1 MNLIPNIPPKLFS
14 LSAVAVGYL
23 LIDDTTANE
32 QNALGNWLMLVA
44 QILCTNAFYK
54 QVMQERGLNNTKS
67 SNGLSGDNTDL
78 FQSLIQT
85 IKFNRVFGINLY
97 IQQPLINISTQQL
110 FQKPRLHF
118 YSGRNGFYQFPT
130 ITKRIKNFYLV
141 IFRA

>member
-54 QVMQERGLNNTKS
+54 QVMQERILNNTK
-67 SNGLSGDNTDL
+67 NDNE
-78 FQSLIQT
+78 QT
-85 IKFNRVFGINLY
+85 IVMM
-97 IQQPLINISTQQL
+97 
-110 FQKPRLHF
+110 QKMMDAL
-118 YSGRNGFYQFPT
+118 QKE
-130 ITKRIKNFYLV
+130 IDEIKKGN
-141 IFRA
+141 